1 MAEQKRD
8 YYEVLGVSR
17 GASED
22 EIKKAYKKMARKY
35 HPDLNPGDKTA
46 EEKFKEVNE
55 AYEVLSDA
63 DKKARYDQY
72 GHAGVDPNFGAGGFG
87 GGFDGSFDFGD
98 LGDIFGS
105 FFGGGFGG
113 GRRTNPN
120 APQRGES
127 IRMSIAISFEEAAF
141 GCEKAVTVE
150 RYETCDTCHGNGCAP
165 GTSPEVCPDCHGT
178 GTVQVRRQTPMGV
191 FATSSP
197 CPKCGG
203 KGRIIHQPCKDC
215 RGSGMVRKKKT
226 IQASIPAG
234 IDNGQTISIRGQ
246 GNAGKNGGPAGDLL
260 ITITV
265 RPHELFRREGTS
277 VLCEAPITF
286 TQAVPGAELE
296 IPTIDGKVKYTLPEG
311 TQSGTTFRL
320 KGKGIPSINGR
331 GRGDQYVTVYIETP
345 KNLNKEQKEA
355 LKKFAETMGESNY
368 EEQKKFFKKFK
379 K

>member
-286 TQAVPGAELE
+286 TQAVLGADLE

>member
-277 VLCEAPITF
+277 VLCEASITF
-286 TQAVPGAELE
+286 TQAVLGAELE